1 MLLSFL
7 SSLCSQ
13 SLKKFSS
20 LSIICLMSWFGT
32 KANHISSFS
41 SLYPLPL
48 YNLYSFGCLP
58 TIIDVSLAL
67 TAECQMHVDIS
78 HSSSDHA
85 CLLQIFWY
93 LLFLPPVIV
102 FLILLFSMYTN
113 TDYSKSLASLSR
125 DQSSL
130 YVFIFIKYYLLYC
143 IVLFL
148 IMVYV
153 SCVLI
158 DGCPKHQ
165 NDV

>member
-67 TAECQMHVDIS
+67 TAEYQLHVDIS
-78 HSSSDHA
+78 HSSDHA

-125 DQSSL
+125 DQSS
-130 YVFIFIKYYLLYC
+130 
-143 IVLFL
+143 
-148 IMVYV
+148 
-153 SCVLI
+153 
-158 DGCPKHQ
+158 
-165 NDV
+165 

>member
-13 SLKKFSS
+13 SLKKLSS
-20 LSIICLMSWFGT
+20 FFHNLPNVMVWN
-32 KANHISSFS
+32 KRRNHISSFS

-67 TAECQMHVDIS
+67 TAECQLHVDIS

-93 LLFLPPVIV
+93 LLFLLPVIV
-102 FLILLFSMYTN
+102 FLILCFLCTQTQIIQNPLLLSPETNLHYMFSF
-113 TDYSKSLASLSR
+113 SLSITF
-125 DQSSL
+125 SIAL
-130 YVFIFIKYYLLYC
+130 
-143 IVLFL
+143 
-148 IMVYV
+148 
-153 SCVLI
+153 SCF
-158 DGCPKHQ
+158 
-165 NDV
+165 

>member
-1 MLLSFL
+1 MEQKKKPHFFFFL
-7 SSLCSQ
+7 
-13 SLKKFSS
+13 F
-20 LSIICLMSWFGT
+20 
-32 KANHISSFS
+32 ISSPTLQFIFIWLS
-41 SLYPLPL
+41 AHYNRCITCTHCWMPTARGHWPLFFWP
-48 YNLYSFGCLP
+48 CLFV
-58 TIIDVSLAL
+58 TD
-67 TAECQMHVDIS
+67 
-78 HSSSDHA
+78 
-85 CLLQIFWY
+85 LL
-93 LLFLPPVIV
+93 V
-102 FLILLFSMYTN
+102 FTLSAASNCVFNSLFSMYTN